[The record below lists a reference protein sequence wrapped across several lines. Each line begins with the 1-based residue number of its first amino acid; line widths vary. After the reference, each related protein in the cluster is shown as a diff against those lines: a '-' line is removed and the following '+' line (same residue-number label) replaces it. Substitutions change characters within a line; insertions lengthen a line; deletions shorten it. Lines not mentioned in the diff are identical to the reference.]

1 MDLYVSVF
9 DAKKKAVVVK
19 QWIYKLLYDYNIM

>member
-19 QWIYKLLYDYNIM
+19 QWLEQWLELYDII